1 MVLYP
6 INSPASQSA
15 ISTGFLP
22 AFEAVERKQKQAAE
36 AWWLIAQPDH
46 AALSGD
52 LAASISHTTFPRSD
66 REVLE
71 AIALHDAGWVQ
82 FDGGTVYSQGTVSR
96 GAAIPVEKA
105 SRPLSFLDMSPTQ
118 FLRAWISSIERAQQS
133 SAIGGILV
141 SHHFSRIAQSRLQTG
156 NDSAEDSRSLNTFL
170 CAETE
175 RREFLSRATQ
185 RSAQDVGSLVD
196 VLQFCDLL
204 SLYLCCGAQENIEFP
219 QKFNGCTIRLRR
231 EGNLCRTEPSIFAAG
246 VSLAVRARRYPP
258 SGQDG
263 EATALPFLLI

>member
-6 INSPASQSA
+6 INSPASQLVTPTS
-15 ISTGFLP
+15 FLP
-22 AFEAVERKQKQAAE
+22 AFETVERTQKEPAE

-46 AALSGD
+46 AALAGD
-52 LAASISHTTFPRSD
+52 LAASISHAAFPRLD

-82 FDGGTVYSQGTVSR
+82 FDGGTVRSQGTVSQ
-96 GAAIPVEKA
+96 GTAIPVEKA
-105 SRPLSFLDMSPTQ
+105 SRPLSFLDMSPSQ
-118 FLRAWISSIERAQQS
+118 FLRAWIGSIERAQQS

-141 SHHFSRIAQSRLQTG
+141 SYHFSRIAQSRLQTG
-156 NDSAEDSRSLNTFL
+156 DDSAEDSRILNTFL

-175 RREFLSRATQ
+175 RRELLSRATQ
-185 RSAQDVGSLVD
+185 RSAQEVGALVD

-219 QKFNGCTIRLRR
+219 QKFNGSIRLRH
-231 EGNLCRTEPSIFAAG
+231 EGDLCRTEPAIFAAG
-246 VSLAVRARRYPP
+246 VSLGISARRYPS
-258 SGQDG
+258 SG
-263 EATALPFLLI
+263 ATGDATTLPFLLT